1 MCEKKMIKKPGQAR
15 QTQQQAIVDMYM
27 MYLLNYSWT
36 MEIVQYW
43 FCCFNLKFV
52 FLQIKIH

>member
-1 MCEKKMIKKPGQAR
+1 MSAFLSSSLKQAR

-36 MEIVQYW
+36 MEYW